1 MFGKSSIFK
10 ILLYFITTMITILSI
25 SFIVVSMEAILMYN
39 PKPIEKL
46 NKKTGIIQDYHFNL
60 KNSRGYLHL
69 KTFDNNLIK
78 FTIRA
83 DDKKIYEKL
92 KSKKIIVYSS
102 NNVFIN
108 YIQQIEDE
116 NKTIYK
122 KYDYEAELNS
132 INVDIKIIKTAI
144 FFIIIS
150 VILIFITNLKGP
162 KPKSFKKYLH

>member
-1 MFGKSSIFK
+1 
-10 ILLYFITTMITILSI
+10 
-25 SFIVVSMEAILMYN
+25 MYN
-39 PKPIEKL
+39 PKPIEKQ
-46 NKKTGIIQDYHFNL
+46 NKKTGIIQDYHLNL

-78 FTIRA
+78 FTIRTN
-83 DDKKIYEKL
+83 DKKIYEKL

-102 NNVFIN
+102 NDIFIN

-144 FFIIIS
+144 FS
-150 VILIFITNLKGP
+150 
-162 KPKSFKKYLH
+162 

>member
-1 MFGKSSIFK
+1 
-10 ILLYFITTMITILSI
+10 
-25 SFIVVSMEAILMYN
+25 MEAILMHN

-78 FTIRA
+78 FTIRT

-92 KSKKIIVYSS
+92 KSKKIIVYSN

-144 FFIIIS
+144 FFHNYFSDFNIYHK
-150 VILIFITNLKGP
+150 FKRP
-162 KPKSFKKYLH
+162 KAKKF

>member
-1 MFGKSSIFK
+1 
-10 ILLYFITTMITILSI
+10 MITILSI

-60 KNSRGYLHL
+60 KNSRGYLYL

-78 FTIRA
+78 FTIRT

-102 NNVFIN
+102 
-108 YIQQIEDE
+108 
-116 NKTIYK
+116 
-122 KYDYEAELNS
+122 
-132 INVDIKIIKTAI
+132 NVDIKIIKTAI

-162 KPKSFKKYLH
+162 KPKNFKKYMH

>member
-1 MFGKSSIFK
+1 
-10 ILLYFITTMITILSI
+10 
-25 SFIVVSMEAILMYN
+25 MYN

-78 FTIRA
+78 FTIRT
-83 DDKKIYEKL
+83 DD
-92 KSKKIIVYSS
+92 KKIIVYSS

-162 KPKSFKKYLH
+162 KPKNFKKYLH